1 MRPPA
6 FWFTDP
12 ARPTLVARLLAPLGW
27 LTALVTAARVARPGF
42 RAGVPVI
49 CIGNLN
55 VGGTGK
61 TPMAIALT
69 ARLAGRGH
77 RVVILSRGH
86 GGRLRGPVAVDP
98 ARHSAADVGDEPL
111 LLAAFAQTVIARDRA
126 AGARLAVDLG
136 ADVILM
142 DDGFQNP
149 GLLKDL
155 SLLVVDAETG
165 WGNGRCLPAGPL
177 REPSK
182 AGLARAHHLVL
193 IGPPQARERFARP
206 QPPLPLSEGRI
217 QPLQTGMSWQGETVI
232 AFAGIGRP
240 EKFFATLRDLGA
252 TLVKTVA
259 LDDHQPLSPGLM
271 LRLEADAMRHN
282 AHLVTTEKDATRLP
296 PAFRAKVLT
305 LPVRLEV
312 ADWSGL
318 DRALGSIGL

>member
-1 MRPPA
+1 MRPPG

-12 ARPTLVARLLAPLGW
+12 ARPALAARLLAPLGW
-27 LTALVTAARVARPGF
+27 LTAALTAARVAGPGF
-42 RAGVPVI
+42 KASVPVI

-69 ARLAGRGH
+69 TRLAGRGH

-98 ARHSAADVGDEPL
+98 TCHSAADVGDEPL
-111 LLAAFAQTVIARDRA
+111 LLAAFAPTVIARDRA

-149 GLLKDL
+149 SLHKDL

-177 REPSK
+177 REPLN
-182 AGLARAHHLVL
+182 AGLARADHLVL
-193 IGPPQARERFARP
+193 IGPPQARLRFARP
-206 QPPLPLSEGRI
+206 HLPLTEGQI
-217 QPLQTGMSWQGETVI
+217 QPLQTGMSWKGETVI

-252 TLVKTVA
+252 TLIKSVA
-259 LDDHQPLSPGLM
+259 LDDHQPLSHGLM

-296 PAFRAKVLT
+296 ASFRAKVLT

-312 ADWSGL
+312 ADWSAL
-318 DRALGSIGL
+318 DSAVISIGL